1 MKVGYARTSTT
12 DQLYGLEAQVEE
24 LTKTGCER
32 VFTEQVSS
40 VGHRHVLI
48 KALEFVRDGD
58 SLVVTKLDRLARST
72 QHLLEVTANLKRKGV
87 GLVIL
92 NLGMDTSTAT
102 GQLMMTML
110 GAIGEF
116 ERTMMLE
123 RQREGIQR
131 ARHAGKYTG
140 RAPTVQRQAE
150 QVLALLRAGVSAGDV
165 AKQLQIG
172 RSSVYRVLRNA
183 AAMSSCNASA

>member
-1 MKVGYARTSTT
+1 
-12 DQLYGLEAQVEE
+12 
-24 LTKTGCER
+24 
-32 VFTEQVSS
+32 
-40 VGHRHVLI
+40 
-48 KALEFVRDGD
+48 
-58 SLVVTKLDRLARST
+58 
-72 QHLLEVTANLKRKGV
+72 
-87 GLVIL
+87 
-92 NLGMDTSTAT
+92 
-102 GQLMMTML
+102 MMTML

-150 QVLALLRAGVSAGDV
+150 QVLALLKTGVSAGDV